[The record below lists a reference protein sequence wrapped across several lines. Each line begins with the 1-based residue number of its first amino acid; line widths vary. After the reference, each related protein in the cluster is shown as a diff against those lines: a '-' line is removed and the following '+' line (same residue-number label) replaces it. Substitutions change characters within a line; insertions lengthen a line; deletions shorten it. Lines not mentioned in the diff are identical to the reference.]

1 MEGIVDRIKVN
12 RKRLVRGLGIVLAV
26 VAVAVVGFV
35 IWGGTPLSPTAE
47 ARAAL
52 TSDGSVTVTDDRW
65 LTFAPASVTP
75 TTGLILYPGGR
86 VDPRAYAQL
95 ARALAARG
103 TLVVIV
109 PMPLNLAVLAPGRA
123 AEVIEAY
130 PEVGVW
136 AVGGHS
142 LGGAMAA
149 NFASRNAGTVDGL
162 VLWAAYPASSDDLSA
177 REDLAVLSI
186 YATLDGLMTAV
197 ERIASEGRLP
207 ASTCW
212 VAIEGGNHAQ
222 FGSYGAQ
229 RGDNPSTVSAGMQ
242 QTRIMEATAS
252 FLRGLDTFSGG
263 GQLTCP
269 VAGDGQ

>member
-1 MEGIVDRIKVN
+1 MDRIKKN
-12 RKRLVRGLGIVLAV
+12 RKRLVRGLRIVLAV
-26 VAVAVVGFV
+26 IAVAVAGFV
-35 IWGGTPLSPTAE
+35 IWGSTPLSPSSE

-52 TSDGSVTVTDDRW
+52 LSDGSVTVTDDEW
-65 LTFAPASVTP
+65 LTFAPASVAP
-75 TTGLILYPGGR
+75 TTGLVLYPGGR

-149 NFASRNAGTVDGL
+149 NFARRHASVVDGL
-162 VLWAAYPASSDDLSA
+162 VLWAAYPAASDDLSA
-177 REDLAVLSI
+177 RDDLAVLSV
-186 YATLDGLMTAV
+186 YATLDGLMTDV
-197 ERIASEGRLP
+197 ERIASEERLP
-207 ASTCW
+207 SSTCW
-212 VAIEGGNHAQ
+212 VEIVGGNHAQ
-222 FGSYGAQ
+222 FGAYGVQ
-229 RGDNPSTVSAGMQ
+229 RGDNPATLSASVQ
-242 QTRIMEATAS
+242 QVRIMEATAA
-252 FLRGLDTFSGG
+252 FLQTLPAFARGGQVTCPVTGG
-263 GQLTCP
+263 GQ
-269 VAGDGQ
+269 

>member
-1 MEGIVDRIKVN
+1 MHN
-12 RKRLVRGLGIVLAV
+12 
-26 VAVAVVGFV
+26 
-35 IWGGTPLSPTAE
+35 W
-47 ARAAL
+47 RA
-52 TSDGSVTVTDDRW
+52 
-65 LTFAPASVTP
+65 
-75 TTGLILYPGGR
+75 
-86 VDPRAYAQL
+86 
-95 ARALAARG
+95 ALAARG

-149 NFASRNAGTVDGL
+149 NFARRNAGVVDGL

-186 YATLDGLMTAV
+186 YATLDGLMTDV

-212 VAIEGGNHAQ
+212 VEIVGGNHAQ
-222 FGSYGAQ
+222 FGAYGVQ
-229 RGDNPSTVSAGMQ
+229 RGDNPATLSASAQ
-242 QTRIMEATAS
+242 QVRIMEATAA
-252 FLRGLDTFSGG
+252 FLRGLGAFSGG

-269 VAGDGQ
+269 VAGGGQ